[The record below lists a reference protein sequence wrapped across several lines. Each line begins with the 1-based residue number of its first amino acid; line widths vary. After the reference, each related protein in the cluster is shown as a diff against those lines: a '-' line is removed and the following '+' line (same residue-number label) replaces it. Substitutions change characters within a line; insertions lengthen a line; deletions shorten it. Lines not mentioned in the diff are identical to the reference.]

1 MKKQQTVTT
10 AISPRQVV
18 AQARLRAASEH
29 IEAAQH
35 ELERAVSALVSL
47 NWMQPEQIRV
57 SKLRDRVHAM
67 FYRLSAFS
75 YARAKACAKATLDR
89 EVEAGDEDGHRAA
102 GTPGAGAT
110 SRSCAMAVTITSG
123 LARITARSAA
133 PTAWSAAPRELHEDR
148 SGSTISP
155 GTVC

>member
-10 AISPRQVV
+10 AVSPRQVV

-89 EVEAGDEDGHRAA
+89 EVEAGDEDGHRGCCWDSRRRRDVALVCD
-102 GTPGAGAT
+102 GCNDHVWTCPDHGAQRGPYCMECRAERT
-110 SRSCAMAVTITSG
+110 S
-123 LARITARSAA
+123 
-133 PTAWSAAPRELHEDR
+133 
-148 SGSTISP
+148 
-155 GTVC
+155 